1 MPSGGAVVDTM
12 TTRRNSLALAI
23 PFALI
28 ALLTVV
34 AAALAAGGE
43 SEPKPQI
50 ARRPAAFA
58 WLHPAVVPADWA
70 TVRLPGS
77 GAGLSAPAS
86 WEAARSDPGTKTL
99 VMRGPSGKIIGY
111 LNATP
116 RQGDEN
122 AADWAGFRVAHNRG
136 EGDRE
141 VRRLASARDL
151 HFRSATGSCVIDSYL
166 TSSGNRY
173 REIACLVTGRSSTT
187 VIVAAAPP
195 SRWHSEG
202 PLLRRA
208 VNAFTT

>member
-1 MPSGGAVVDTM
+1 M
-12 TTRRNSLALAI
+12 TIRRNSLALAI
-23 PFALI
+23 PTALI
-28 ALLTVV
+28 ALLTIV
-34 AAALAAGGE
+34 AVALAAGGGTY
-43 SEPKPQI
+43 SKPHV

-58 WLHPAVVPADWA
+58 WLHPAVVPADWT

-77 GAGLSAPAS
+77 AARISAPAS
-86 WEAARSDPGTKTL
+86 WEAASSDAGTKTL
-99 VMRGPSGKIIGY
+99 VSRGPSGQIVGY

-122 AADWAGFRVAHNRG
+122 AANWASFRVAHNRG

-141 VRRLASARDL
+141 VRRLAFARDL
-151 HFRSATGSCVIDSYL
+151 HFRSATGSCVIDSYM

-173 REIACLVTGRSSTT
+173 REIACLVAGRSSTT

-195 SRWHSEG
+195 SRWHSERS
-202 PLLRRA
+202 LLQRA

>member
-1 MPSGGAVVDTM
+1 M
-12 TTRRNSLALAI
+12 TTRRISLALAI
-23 PFALI
+23 PLALI
-28 ALLTVV
+28 ALLTVGAV
-34 AAALAAGGE
+34 ALAAGSGSE
-43 SEPKPQI
+43 SKPQV

-58 WLHPAVVPADWA
+58 WLHPAPVPTGWT

-77 GAGLSAPAS
+77 AARLSAPPS
-86 WEAARSDPGTKTL
+86 WEAAPGDPGTKTL
-99 VMRGPSGKIIGY
+99 VTRAPSGQIVGY

-122 AADWAGFRVAHNRG
+122 AANWAGFRIAHNRE

-141 VRRLASARDL
+141 ERRLASARDL

-166 TSSGNRY
+166 TTSGNRY
-173 REIACLVTGRSSTT
+173 REIACLVAGRSSAT

-195 SRWHSEG
+195 SRWHSYG

>member
-1 MPSGGAVVDTM
+1 M

-23 PFALI
+23 PVALI

-34 AAALAAGGE
+34 AVALADGGG
-43 SEPKPQI
+43 SRSRPHVG
-50 ARRPAAFA
+50 RRPAAFA
-58 WLHPAVVPADWA
+58 WLHPETVPSGWR

-77 GAGLSAPAS
+77 DAGLSAPES
-86 WEAARSDPGTKTL
+86 WTPARSDPGTKTL
-99 VMRGPSGKIIGY
+99 VSRGPSGGIVGY

-116 RQGDEN
+116 RQGDED
-122 AADWAGFRVAHNRG
+122 AANWAGFRVAHNRG

-151 HFRSATGSCVIDSYL
+151 PFPSAAGSCVIDSYL

-173 REIACLVTGRSSTT
+173 REIACLVAGRSSTT

-195 SRWHSEG
+195 SRWHAER
-202 PLLRRA
+202 PLLQRA

>member
-1 MPSGGAVVDTM
+1 M
-12 TTRRNSLALAI
+12 TTRRNSLALAV
-23 PFALI
+23 PVALI

-34 AAALAAGGE
+34 AVAFAAGGGNE
-43 SEPKPQI
+43 SKRHL
-50 ARRPAAFA
+50 ARHPAAFA
-58 WLHPAVVPADWA
+58 WLHPAVVPADWT

-77 GAGLSAPAS
+77 AARLSAPAS
-86 WEAARSDPGTKTL
+86 WEAAPGDPGTRTL
-99 VMRGPSGKIIGY
+99 VTRAPSGKIIGY

-122 AADWAGFRVAHNRG
+122 AADWAGFRVEHNRG

-166 TSSGNRY
+166 TITGNRY
-173 REIACLVTGRSSTT
+173 REIACLVAGRSSTT

>member
-1 MPSGGAVVDTM
+1 M
-12 TTRRNSLALAI
+12 TTRRNSLALALSG
-23 PFALI
+23 AL
-28 ALLTVV
+28 V
-34 AAALAAGGE
+34 AILAIVAVALAAGGGSE
-43 SEPKPQI
+43 SKPHVGR
-50 ARRPAAFA
+50 APTAFA
-58 WLHPAVVPADWA
+58 WLHPQTVPSGW
-70 TVRLPGS
+70 RKLHLPGS
-77 GAGLSAPAS
+77 AAGLSAPAS

-99 VMRGPSGKIIGY
+99 VSRGPSGAIIGY

-141 VRRLASARDL
+141 VRRLAAARDL

-166 TSSGNRY
+166 TTSGNRY

-195 SRWHSEG
+195 SRWHAERSV
-202 PLLRRA
+202 LRRA
-208 VNAFTT
+208 VDAFTT

>member
-1 MPSGGAVVDTM
+1 M

-23 PFALI
+23 PVALI

-34 AAALAAGGE
+34 AVALASGGGTE
-43 SEPKPQI
+43 SKPYV

-58 WLHPAVVPADWA
+58 WLHPAVVPAGWT

-77 GAGLSAPAS
+77 AARLSAPPN
-86 WEAARSDPGTKTL
+86 WKAAGGDPGTKTL
-99 VMRGPSGKIIGY
+99 VSRAPSGQIVGY

-122 AADWAGFRVAHNRG
+122 AADWAGFRVAHNRD

-151 HFRSATGSCVIDSYL
+151 HFRSATGSCVIDSYM
-166 TSSGNRY
+166 TNSGNRY
-173 REIACLVTGRSSTT
+173 REIACLVAGHASTT

-195 SRWHSEG
+195 LRWHSYG

-208 VNAFTT
+208 VSAFTT

>member
-1 MPSGGAVVDTM
+1 MI
-12 TTRRNSLALAI
+12 TRRNSLALAI
-23 PFALI
+23 PVALI
-28 ALLTVV
+28 ALLAIV
-34 AAALAAGGE
+34 AVALAAGDG
-43 SEPKPQI
+43 SGSK
-50 ARRPAAFA
+50 RHLGRPAAFT
-58 WLHPAVVPADWA
+58 WLHPETVPSGWR

-86 WEAARSDPGTKTL
+86 WEPARSDPGTKTL
-99 VMRGPSGKIIGY
+99 VSRGPSGGIVGY

-141 VRRLASARDL
+141 ERRLAAARDL

-173 REIACLVTGRSSTT
+173 REIACLVAGRSSTT
-187 VIVAAAPP
+187 VIVAAAP
-195 SRWHSEG
+195 SSHWHSEG
-202 PLLRRA
+202 SLLERA

>member
-1 MPSGGAVVDTM
+1 M
-12 TTRRNSLALAI
+12 TTRRSSLALAI
-23 PFALI
+23 PLALI

-43 SEPKPQI
+43 SESKPQV

-58 WLHPAVVPADWA
+58 WLHPAVAPADWT

-77 GAGLSAPAS
+77 AARLSAPAS
-86 WEAARSDPGTKTL
+86 WEAAAGDPGTRTL
-99 VMRGPSGKIIGY
+99 VSRAPSGKIIGY

-116 RQGDEN
+116 RQGDED

-141 VRRLASARDL
+141 ERRLASARDL

-166 TSSGNRY
+166 TGRGNRY
-173 REIACLVTGRSSTT
+173 REIACLVAGRSSTT

-195 SRWHSEG
+195 SRWHSYG

>member
-1 MPSGGAVVDTM
+1 M

-23 PFALI
+23 PLALI

-34 AAALAAGGE
+34 AVALADGGGGE
-43 SEPKPQI
+43 SKPHV

-58 WLHPAVVPADWA
+58 WLHPAVVPADWK

-77 GAGLSAPAS
+77 GAGLSAPPS
-86 WEAARSDPGTKTL
+86 WEAAAGDPGTKTL
-99 VMRGPSGKIIGY
+99 VTRGPSGQIVGY

-122 AADWAGFRVAHNRG
+122 AANWAGFRVAHNRE

-141 VRRLASARDL
+141 ERRLASARDL

-173 REIACLVTGRSSTT
+173 REIACLVAGRASTT
-187 VIVAAAPP
+187 VIIAAAPP
-195 SRWHSEG
+195 SRWHSYG

-208 VNAFTT
+208 VSAFTT

>member
-1 MPSGGAVVDTM
+1 M

-28 ALLTVV
+28 ALLATVAV
-34 AAALAAGGE
+34 ALAASDGNG
-43 SEPKPQI
+43 SKPHLG
-50 ARRPAAFA
+50 RRPAAFT
-58 WLHPAVVPADWA
+58 WLHPKAVPRGWK
-70 TVRLPGS
+70 TLRLPGS

-86 WEAARSDPGTKTL
+86 WESARSDPGTKTL
-99 VMRGPSGKIIGY
+99 VSRGPSGGIVGY

-122 AADWAGFRVAHNRG
+122 AANWAGFRVAHNRG

-141 VRRLASARDL
+141 ERRLAAARDL
-151 HFRSATGSCVIDSYL
+151 PFRSATGSCVIDSYL
-166 TSSGNRY
+166 TGSGNRY

-195 SRWHSEG
+195 SRWHAER
-202 PLLRRA
+202 PLLQRA
-208 VNAFTT
+208 VSAFTT